1 MQQDWRTRDLWT
13 ISLSAF
19 LADLG
24 YQAVLAGFPIFLVI
38 VLKAP
43 VWAFGLAMGLSYGG
57 GSLFSYWGG
66 RLGDRSGHRRVA
78 VWGNAFIPLMSL
90 AALATAPFVTVG
102 ALALGWWSRNFRSP
116 SRRQMVTEAV
126 DPDHRTQAF
135 GFLHALDVGGGMLAA
150 VYVLLM
156 LAAHVSFRWIF
167 LLTVLPL
174 IASTVLLGRATVGRA
189 PAVRP
194 AASGRADGTK
204 ASAPTRIPAAG
215 RAILLATALY
225 GLSSFT
231 VGFPV
236 LTLAR
241 ESGAATLGIVAFLV
255 FQGIS
260 ALTGYLL
267 GGRLGRTVPARYRSL
282 GLWGYLGAAV
292 GSGVL
297 AYGSGVH
304 LAALA
309 LLVGVAILGF
319 AFGVIET
326 LEPSLISILRPGG
339 RGFGALSASRSV
351 GLFVANLAMGLLY
364 LLGPSYA
371 YAYAGLFAL
380 LAAIV
385 LWSGQGSVTES
396 VPVGSGAASAS

>member
-1 MQQDWRTRDLWT
+1 MQDNWRTRDLWT
-13 ISLSAF
+13 ISLSACF
-19 LADLG
+19 ADLG
-24 YQAVLAGFPIFLVI
+24 YQAILAGFPIFLVI

-43 VWAFGLAMGLSYGG
+43 VWAFGLTMALSYGG

-66 RLGDRSGHRRVA
+66 RLGDRVGHRRVA

-90 AALATAPFVTVG
+90 AGLLAAPVTAIAAIT
-102 ALALGWWSRNFRSP
+102 LGWWSRNFRSP
-116 SRRQMVTEAV
+116 SRRQMLTQAV
-126 DPDHRTQAF
+126 DPGHRTQAF

-156 LAAHVSFRWIF
+156 LAVHAPFRWIF
-167 LLTVLPL
+167 LLTILPL
-174 IASTVLLGRATVGRA
+174 AASTTLLGRAKVGQA
-189 PAVRP
+189 PVAKT
-194 AASGRADGTK
+194 ASS
-204 ASAPTRIPAAG
+204 SAPGTQKRPVAPQAAAT

-255 FQGIS
+255 YQGVS
-260 ALTGYLL
+260 ALTGYVL
-267 GGRLGRTVPARYRSL
+267 GGRLGRTLPARYRSL
-282 GLWGYLGAAV
+282 GLWGYFAAAI

-297 AYGSGVH
+297 AYGSGMH
-304 LAALA
+304 LAAAA

-326 LEPSLISILRPGG
+326 LEPSLISVLSPGG
-339 RGFGALSASRSV
+339 RGFGSLSASRSV

-364 LLGPSYA
+364 VVGPGYA
-371 YAYAGLFAL
+371 YGYAGLVAL
-380 LAAIV
+380 LATLV
-385 LWSGQGSVTES
+385 LWSGRRAVQETPA
-396 VPVGSGAASAS
+396 PVGSGRAAAS